1 MANRKSIFVLV
12 FLSLFWIGLYLIIGL
27 DSTIVEYLLPR
38 RISRLLGIGLV
49 ALTVG
54 VSTVIFQ
61 SLTNNRILTPSMLGL
76 DSMYMLIQTVLVFFL
91 SSNSA
96 FVINSS
102 LNYMISVFIMVST
115 SIFLYQFLFQK
126 LGSNLMG
133 LLLFG
138 MTLSTLFRSLTSFL
152 QMIIDPNEFS
162 LIQDSSFA
170 SFNNMNADILWISL
184 VVVTIIV
191 ALLSEEFL
199 KVDIMALGRDPAINL
214 GVAYNKTQK
223 KYLIYISVLV
233 AVSTALVG
241 PILFLGLLVVNIARQ
256 VSKTYQHK
264 DLAILSVLIGI
275 VFLVFGQFMLERV
288 FQFAVP
294 LSVFI
299 NFIGGIYML
308 ILLKQEVKL

>member
-115 SIFLYQFLFQK
+115 SIF
-126 LGSNLMG
+126 
-133 LLLFG
+133 
-138 MTLSTLFRSLTSFL
+138 
-152 QMIIDPNEFS
+152 
-162 LIQDSSFA
+162 
-170 SFNNMNADILWISL
+170 
-184 VVVTIIV
+184 
-191 ALLSEEFL
+191 
-199 KVDIMALGRDPAINL
+199 
-214 GVAYNKTQK
+214 
-223 KYLIYISVLV
+223 
-233 AVSTALVG
+233 
-241 PILFLGLLVVNIARQ
+241 
-256 VSKTYQHK
+256 
-264 DLAILSVLIGI
+264 
-275 VFLVFGQFMLERV
+275 
-288 FQFAVP
+288 
-294 LSVFI
+294 
-299 NFIGGIYML
+299 
-308 ILLKQEVKL
+308 